1 MDKIII
7 GVILVALVLLLV
19 YVIGT
24 YNALVQL
31 RNRVRDQWS
40 QIDIQLKRRFD
51 LIPNLVETVKGYM
64 SHEKDT
70 LKEIVEARNTYT
82 TATTHEDAVKA
93 DTELTKSISKLFA
106 LAEAYPDLK
115 ANENFN
121 SLQTELSETEDKI
134 STARQFYSDTV
145 LKYNDKIQMFPSSI
159 VAGIFGFKEEKFF
172 EANNTERENVKVSFD
187 N

>member
-7 GVILVALVLLLV
+7 GVILLILVVLLV

-121 SLQTELSETEDKI
+121 SLQAELSETEDKI

-172 EANNTERENVKVSFD
+172 EANDTERENVKVSFD
-187 N
+187 K